1 MICGWPEVGTGC
13 LFLLLSILSNY
24 YYFMAVFLSVC
35 LFTTFVLSAQRA
47 LKKGVR
53 SVGSRV
59 INGYEPSLGCW
70 ETNPDPLEKQPV
82 LLITEPSLQSP
93 SLLFLRQVCH

>member
-1 MICGWPEVGTGC
+1 
-13 LFLLLSILSNY
+13 
-24 YYFMAVFLSVC
+24 MAVFLSVC

-70 ETNPDPLEKQPV
+70 ETNPDPLEKEPV
-82 LLITEPSLQSP
+82 LLITEPSLQPHWERILIHTGKECIHNGP
-93 SLLFLRQVCH
+93 SALEAESH